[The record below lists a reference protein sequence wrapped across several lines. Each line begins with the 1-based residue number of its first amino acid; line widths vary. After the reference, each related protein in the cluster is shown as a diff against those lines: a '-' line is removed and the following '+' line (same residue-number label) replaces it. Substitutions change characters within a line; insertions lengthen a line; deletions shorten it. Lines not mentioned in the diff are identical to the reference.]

1 MDPRSLALL
10 GARLLIAQL
19 FLLGS
24 AQKWLDPAI
33 VEGLLAGLGWPDW
46 LIWPALAFNLVAGVL
61 LALGFWTRW
70 LAILL
75 AAYCGVTSLFHYIPS
90 DGWQMSIFVKNWAIA
105 GGCLALAAAGPGRY
119 ALEGRERSTAPGPQ
133 EVRAAIAPSGRRSPP

>member
-19 FLLGS
+19 FLLGP
-24 AQKWLDPAI
+24 AQKWLDPVT
-33 VEGLLAGLGWPDW
+33 VEDLLAGRGWPEW
-46 LIWPALAFNLVAGVL
+46 LIWPALAFNLAAGVL
-61 LALGFWTRW
+61 LILGLWSQPLAL
-70 LAILL
+70 LL
-75 AAYCGVTSLFHYIPS
+75 AAYCAVTSLFHYVPD

-119 ALEGRERSTAPGPQ
+119 VLAGRGPSNPPGPQ
-133 EVRAAIAPSGRRSPP
+133 AVRGATAPSGRRSPP

>member
-33 VEGLLAGLGWPDW
+33 VEGLLAGRGWPEW
-46 LIWPALAFNLVAGVL
+46 LIWPALAFNLAAGVL
-61 LALGFWTRW
+61 LLLGLGTRPLAL
-70 LAILL
+70 LL
-75 AAYCGVTSLFHYIPS
+75 AAYSAVTSLFHYIPA
-90 DGWQMSIFVKNWAIA
+90 DGWQR
-105 GGCLALAAAGPGRY
+105 AL
-119 ALEGRERSTAPGPQ
+119 
-133 EVRAAIAPSGRRSPP
+133 SGSGV